1 MKVFDKYGLLCFCFI
16 LLVPLTVSAQKE
28 VRALIRE
35 GNKLYK
41 KKHYTEAEV
50 AYKKALEKDP
60 KSSIGL
66 YNLGNDLYRQENWS
80 EALEKYQLAGSLAK
94 KPHQKAAIFHNMGNS
109 YMAIKDYGKAVDAY
123 KQSLRLNPQ
132 DDETRYNLA
141 VAQAFLKQQQQKQKN
156 NEDKKDQNNKDNKD
170 NKQQP
175 NQSKSQDDQK
185 KGNKEQQP
193 SSAQEQITKE
203 KAQQLL
209 DALMQDEKETQEKVK
224 RLQMQQS
231 QSRKT
236 DKDW

>member
-1 MKVFDKYGLLCFCFI
+1 
-16 LLVPLTVSAQKE
+16 LTASAQKE

-35 GNKLYK
+35 GNKLYQ

-66 YNLGNDLYRQENWS
+66 YNLGNALYRQENMS

-94 KPHQKAAIFHNMGNS
+94 DPHQKAAIFHNMGNR
-109 YMAIKDYGKAVDAY
+109 YMNTKDYGKAVDAY
-123 KQSLRLNPQ
+123 TKSLRLNPQ
-132 DDETRYNLA
+132 DNETRYNLA
-141 VAQAFLKQQQQKQKN
+141 VAQAFLRQQQQQK
-156 NEDKKDQNNKDNKD
+156 KDNKD
-170 NKQQP
+170 NKDQNDKDNQDKKQP
-175 NQSKSQDDQK
+175 NQPKSEDDQK
-185 KGNKEQQP
+185 KDNKEQQP
-193 SSAQEQITKE
+193 SSAQEQLTKE

-209 DALMQDEKETQEKVK
+209 DALMQDEKETQEKVR

-231 QSRKT
+231 QSKKP